1 LRDIKEIEMTLNCTA
16 IQCPICKQ
24 FVTWKKIDFT
34 RPDLAIDWKLEIL
47 CGCGPVDDPLVV
59 RHCESEQKV
68 RAYAAVWG
76 PVGDRMRAILG
87 NELDD
92 RLNMIVRSRNQKL

>member
-1 LRDIKEIEMTLNCTA
+1 MTLNCTTF
-16 IQCPICKQ
+16 QCPICKQ
-24 FVTWKKIDFT
+24 FVTWQKIDFT

-68 RAYAAVWG
+68 QAYAAVWG